1 MNKKLLQMLLKSAL
15 ETEEYEITCEECFEV
30 MDQYADL
37 ILDGTDPA
45 EIMPLVTQHLK
56 MCQCCTGELEAM
68 VMMIQEAAKGSNI
81 TAVQSD

>member
-56 MCQCCTGELEAM
+56 MCRCCTGELEAM
-68 VMMIQEAAKGSNI
+68 MMMIQEAAKGSNI